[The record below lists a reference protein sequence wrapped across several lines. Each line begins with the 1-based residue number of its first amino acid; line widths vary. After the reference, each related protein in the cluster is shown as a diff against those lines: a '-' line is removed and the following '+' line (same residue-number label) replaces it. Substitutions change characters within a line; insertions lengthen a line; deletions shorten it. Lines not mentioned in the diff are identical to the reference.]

1 MHHSANI
8 VHLFPT
14 GIATLAPVIAPIKTV
29 DLDAPVHLSEQIPQA
44 TTAKISAETLDR
56 VKKYLDPLLDHAR
69 TFVPLL
75 EIRNTPLFILATG
88 GMRRIELTQYESY
101 QVLLNAINTY
111 LSSTPFE
118 ETTYATI
125 SGEDEAMYG
134 WVAANFVDGAFK
146 TDGTP
151 HGFMELGG
159 ESAQFAVS
167 VERDGDH
174 GDYDGPLCLVDIWGK
189 TYDVYVKTWMGIG
202 NDSAW
207 KRHLEKLRASDSAM
221 PLDPCLPKGYS
232 YRLSGSDKIV
242 MGTGDFSACMKE
254 ALSLLGCPNRHC
266 RDGDLCIYRCK
277 ADGDPDC
284 PESVGCLLRDK
295 KTGHPLL
302 KFDKEKFRGASVYW
316 HATHGIFRS
325 SKDNKKEDF
334 KAFWDTV
341 VEYSKKDWET
351 LKADRPRERESGY
364 KHLRRGFF
372 TAAMVMST
380 LFLGFGIPMPPQAVK
395 AAREFA
401 AERVMYAKMAAENA
415 EEDAQDGSR
424 VAYAALERTLKAAEM
439 AEEKAIEA
447 KAAKEK
453 KDGENGSV
461 SQADINAD
469 IKELKE
475 IFLAVPNEANRHDLM
490 FAVQD
495 TERAGDYLDDCKL
508 EAKKARSDRKK
519 AADEAKQAYDKLLG
533 AKKTNRYITRMEAKI
548 SSGGVVDQKLEE
560 AYNNQDDDN
569 KYSSL
574 KDADWTLGRIVLHV
588 VGCTPKIVTKEGWSG
603 RVSD

>member
-1 MHHSANI
+1 
-8 VHLFPT
+8 
-14 GIATLAPVIAPIKTV
+14 LAPVIAPIKAV
-29 DLDAPVHLSEQIPQA
+29 DLDAPVHLSEQLPQA

-56 VKKYLDPLLDHAR
+56 VKKYLGPLLDHAC
-69 TFVPLL
+69 TFIPKL
-75 EIRNTPLFILATG
+75 EIRTTPLFILATG

-134 WVAANFVDGAFK
+134 WVAANFVDKSFK
-146 TDGTP
+146 PDGTP

-167 VERDGDH
+167 LKRDENH
-174 GDYDGPLCLVDIWGK
+174 GEYNGPLRLVNIWGK

-221 PLDPCLPKGYS
+221 PFDPCLPKGYS
-232 YRLSGSDKIV
+232 YRLSGCDKIV
-242 MGTGDFSACMKE
+242 MGTGNFAACMKE
-254 ALSLLGCPNRHC
+254 ALSLLTCPDPLC

-277 ADGDPDC
+277 AGGDLDS
-284 PESVGCLLRDK
+284 PESVGCLLRDES
-295 KTGHPLL
+295 TGHPLL
-302 KFDKEKFRGASVYW
+302 EFDKEKFSGASVYW

-325 SKDNKKEDF
+325 SNNNDKEDF

-341 VEYSKKDWET
+341 VDYSKKDWET
-351 LKADRPRERESGY
+351 LKADRPRERESNY

-401 AERVMYAKMAAENA
+401 TERVKYAKIAAENA

-424 VAYAALERTLKAAEM
+424 VAYAALERKLKAAET

-447 KAAKEK
+447 QAAKEQ
-453 KDGENGSV
+453 KDRDNGSV
-461 SQADINAD
+461 SQAEINSDIQ
-469 IKELKE
+469 ELKE
-475 IFLAVPNEANRHDLM
+475 IFLAIPNEPNREDLM
-490 FAVQD
+490 FALQD
-495 TERAGDYLDDCKL
+495 TERAGDHLEDCKL
-508 EAKKARSDRKK
+508 KAKEARSDRKK
-519 AADEAKQAYDKLLG
+519 AADEAKQAYDKLLR
-533 AKKTNRYITRMEAKI
+533 AKTKNRSITRMQERI
-548 SSGGVVDQKLEE
+548 CNGENVDEKLEE
-560 AYNNQDDDN
+560 AYNNQNDN
-569 KYSSL
+569 TKYSSL

-588 VGCTPKIVTKEGWSG
+588 VGCTPKIVTKEGWFG